1 MKTAIVGYGH
11 VGKAMHEL
19 FPHAAVFDIA
29 FANAE
34 RQKNEVNAA
43 DVAFVCVPTPQNADG
58 SVDISAVEEVCGWL
72 EAEVICIKS
81 TVPPGTTDAL
91 CDRTRK
97 RIVMSPEY
105 FGESTFWLPEEF
117 TPKGWPFVI
126 AGGHPDDAEFVL
138 RAFQRVLGP
147 AKTYMATTAV
157 NAELVKYMEN
167 CWLATQVMFGYEFSR
182 IAQLV
187 GADYSQVRELWAL
200 DPRVSKWHTLVMEKP
215 GFGGKCLPK
224 DLAGIIAASEAL
236 GFEPAVLSAVKS
248 ENDEIRGGS

>member
-1 MKTAIVGYGH
+1 
-11 VGKAMHEL
+11 
-19 FPHAAVFDIA
+19 
-29 FANAE
+29 
-34 RQKNEVNAA
+34 
-43 DVAFVCVPTPQNADG
+43 
-58 SVDISAVEEVCGWL
+58 
-72 EAEVICIKS
+72 
-81 TVPPGTTDAL
+81 
-91 CDRTRK
+91 
-97 RIVMSPEY
+97 
-105 FGESTFWLPEEF
+105 
-117 TPKGWPFVI
+117 
-126 AGGHPDDAEFVL
+126 
-138 RAFQRVLGP
+138 
-147 AKTYMATTAV
+147 V